1 MKSKLEEEEK
11 KKRMKRVKLDYQAA
25 DNALRKQ
32 KKMRR
37 QKRPK
42 RRTKERGRSQG
53 RTYEKIQGSF
63 KSA

>member
-1 MKSKLEEEEK
+1 MKRKLEEEEK

-37 QKRPK
+37 RMWHK

-53 RTYEKIQGSF
+53 RTYVKIQGSF
-63 KSA
+63 KSL